1 MKKSK
6 RTKPECWVQL
16 IATYDYHSTLYADG
30 GLSLNDGFIVRHFD
44 ENDVTV
50 YASGTSITIPYDNC
64 PRIKRDGTEISLYR
78 IIDDDNDNDVDID
91 VDDDDMDD
99 SMLENIPKLDEIKS
113 ILKELESGND
123 DDDVSE
129 TSDVDDDYEHIEPI
143 NMDKF
148 IETMRGH
155 CGNTNSKHAI
165 PLIKVRTVYEFDPDK
180 LIVGDAYR
188 LIWHQMTLV
197 FDKMFMRDDE
207 IDILVTSVEPDR
219 IEAVYVGDDHT
230 PQRFVLEPNMK
241 FSLKTLWYDDDD
253 DVDED

>member
-30 GLSLNDGFIVRHFD
+30 GLVLKDGFIVRHFD

-50 YASGTSITIPYDNC
+50 YVSGTSITIPYDNC

-78 IIDDDNDNDVDID
+78 IIDDDNDDDVDG
-91 VDDDDMDD
+91 M
-99 SMLENIPKLDEIKS
+99 MEHIPDLNEIKS
-113 ILKELESGND
+113 ILKERESGIVDDD

-129 TSDVDDDYEHIEPI
+129 TSGVDDDNDEHVEPV

-155 CGNTNSKHAI
+155 CGNTNPKHAI
-165 PLIKVRTVYEFDPDK
+165 LLIKVRTVYEFDPDK

-207 IDILVTSVEPDR
+207 LDILVTSVEPDR

-253 DVDED
+253 DVDKE

>member
-6 RTKPECWVQL
+6 RTKPENWVQL

-30 GLSLNDGFIVRHFD
+30 GLSLKDGFIVRHFD

-50 YASGTSITIPYDNC
+50 YASGTSMTIPYDNC
-64 PRIKRDGTEISLYR
+64 PRIKRDGTEIALYR
-78 IIDDDNDNDVDID
+78 IIDDDND
-91 VDDDDMDD
+91 DDDMDN
-99 SMLENIPKLDEIKS
+99 STLKNIPKHDEITS
-113 ILKELESGND
+113 ILKELESGNEDDD

-129 TSDVDDDYEHIEPI
+129 TSDVDDDDDEHVEPI
-143 NMDKF
+143 NMNKF
-148 IETMRGH
+148 IETMRG
-155 CGNTNSKHAI
+155 NNAVINPKHAI

-180 LIVGDAYR
+180 LVVGDAYR

-207 IDILVTSVEPDR
+207 LDILVTSVEPDH
-219 IEAVYVGDDHT
+219 IEAVYVSDDDT

-241 FSLKTLWYDDDD
+241 FSLKTLWYDEDDD
-253 DVDED
+253 E

>member
-6 RTKPECWVQL
+6 RTKPENWAQL

-30 GLSLNDGFIVRHFD
+30 GLVLKNGFIVRHFD

-50 YASGTSITIPYDNC
+50 YASGTSMTIPYDNC
-64 PRIKRDGTEISLYR
+64 PRIKRDGTEIALYR
-78 IIDDDNDNDVDID
+78 IIDDDNDND
-91 VDDDDMDD
+91 DMDTT
-99 SMLENIPKLDEIKS
+99 STLKNIPKHDEIKS

-123 DDDVSE
+123 DNDDVSE
-129 TSDVDDDYEHIEPI
+129 TSDADDDEHVEPI

-148 IETMRGH
+148 IETMRGNN
-155 CGNTNSKHAI
+155 NTAINPKHAI

-207 IDILVTSVEPDR
+207 LDILVTSVKPDR
-219 IEAVYVGDDHT
+219 IEAVYVNDDK

-253 DVDED
+253 TTDDDDEDDGE